1 MKKTLII
8 ILISTFPVMV
18 DAQFE
23 KYIEITGKVFFEENN
38 NVLLNP
44 ELSWAYDITSDNRII
59 DTNLKGHNVTIYN
72 NTGKVINR
80 FGQRGRGP
88 GDFEFPIMSF
98 VLEDGTILVSE
109 FSGKLSRF
117 SNNGD
122 SLISVYQT
130 GIVPLSGILEIGSN
144 KILVIGNQIK
154 PKPTKALFHI
164 YNLSTKEIESSFF
177 ELPFEHSDYAQVFRM
192 SVHLAIG
199 ATYNN
204 KIFVATVPF
213 KKLYAFSKDGMLI
226 DSLNIDLENFVEIE
240 ENKNSL
246 SSHDLFSYTTT
257 FSRIEKL
264 FFLKDGSF
272 LVQYSR
278 ITEIDVNNPEDRT
291 IEYNLAYFDDD
302 RKLIFDINN
311 NPELLGVDKAST
323 TLYFRGINEDPL
335 YLMKGKI
342 NKNN

>member
-59 DTNLKGHNVTIYN
+59 DT
-72 NTGKVINR
+72 
-80 FGQRGRGP
+80 
-88 GDFEFPIMSF
+88 
-98 VLEDGTILVSE
+98 
-109 FSGKLSRF
+109 
-117 SNNGD
+117 
-122 SLISVYQT
+122 
-130 GIVPLSGILEIGSN
+130 GILEIGSN

-204 KIFVATVPF
+204 KIFVAAVPF